1 MPFFNPQQIF
11 IVRKVLPKI
20 KSYDYWISKT
30 KDGVIIDKIL
40 FLRREFALKNEFILM
55 DPIFIYYNNL
65 KFSENKQFTLE
76 FSNKDLLQGIIF
88 LKNRDY
94 FLMSMSCFMEVE
106 NKISK
111 LKQYPAIKK
120 ISGLANRIIKNG
132 VDHGYDSPEIEIS
145 YGGKTYEMDILKFN
159 RSKSVNIFEFLD
171 HYLKKKDLLLFTR
184 FTKNCLIM

>member
-1 MPFFNPQQIF
+1 MPFFNPEQIF

-20 KSYDYWISKT
+20 NSHDYWISKT
-30 KDGVIIDKIL
+30 EDGVIIDKVL
-40 FLRREFALKNEFILM
+40 FLRQEFALKNEFILM
-55 DPIFIYYNNL
+55 GPIFIYYNNL
-65 KFSENKQFTLE
+65 KFEENKQFTLE

-132 VDHGYDSPEIEIS
+132 VDHGYDSPEIEILTVE
-145 YGGKTYEMDILKFN
+145 KHMK
-159 RSKSVNIFEFLD
+159 
-171 HYLKKKDLLLFTR
+171 
-184 FTKNCLIM
+184 

>member
-1 MPFFNPQQIF
+1 M
-11 IVRKVLPKI
+11 
-20 KSYDYWISKT
+20 
-30 KDGVIIDKIL
+30 IIDKIL

-76 FSNKDLLQGIIF
+76 FSNKDLLQGIMF

-132 VDHGYDSPEIEIS
+132 VDHGYDSPEIEILTVE
-145 YGGKTYEMDILKFN
+145 KHMK
-159 RSKSVNIFEFLD
+159 
-171 HYLKKKDLLLFTR
+171 
-184 FTKNCLIM
+184 